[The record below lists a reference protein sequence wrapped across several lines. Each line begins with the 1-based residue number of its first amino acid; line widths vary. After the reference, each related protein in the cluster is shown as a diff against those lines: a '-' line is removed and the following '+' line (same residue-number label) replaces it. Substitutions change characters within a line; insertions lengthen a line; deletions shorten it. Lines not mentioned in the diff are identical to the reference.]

1 MPKRTDIQT
10 ILLIGSGPIVIGQA
24 CEFDYSG
31 TQAAR
36 ALRAEGYRVV
46 LVNSNPATIMTDPMT
61 ADRVYLRD
69 LTPASIRAIVEAERV
84 DAVLPTMGGQTAL
97 NLAQTLHE
105 QRYWE
110 EKGIA
115 VIGVDIDAIRVTE
128 DRQQFRDRMESVGID
143 QARSR
148 TARSLLEAKEIAQ
161 ELADGHGFRP
171 VVIRP
176 SYTLGGAGG
185 GIVWR
190 AEDFDARV
198 ARGLELSPVHQVLVE
213 ECLFGWKEYE
223 LELLRD
229 ANDNVVIVCSIEN
242 VDPMGVHTGDSVT
255 VAPQQTLT
263 DDEYQAM
270 RDDAIRA
277 MRSIGTFAGGCN
289 IQFAVD
295 PATGRRIVI
304 EINPRVSRSSALA
317 SKATGYPIAKVA
329 ARLAAGYTL
338 DELPNEVTGTT
349 SACFEPALDYVVTKV
364 PRFNF
369 DKFEGVDEA
378 LGTQMKA
385 VGEVMA
391 IGRTFAESLQKAFQS
406 LEQGHAGLGA
416 DGPLPDRATV
426 RARLSTPY
434 WDRLLHVRHAF
445 RLGTSVAEIADVTK
459 VDPWF
464 LHAVHDLVAL
474 ERRIEAHA
482 AADLPRDLLLE
493 AKQHGF
499 SDVQIAHLTGA
510 AEADVAARRAAL
522 GLRPT
527 FRVVDTCAGEFEA
540 VTPYYYSTYD
550 GAGDPSANESA
561 VSDRKKVLI
570 LGSGPNR
577 IGQGIEFD
585 YSCVHG
591 VLAAREMGWET
602 IMVNCNPETVSTD
615 FDVADKLYF
624 EPVFWERVADVI
636 AHERPDGVILQLGGQ
651 TALKL
656 ARQIVAAGLPIF
668 GTRWEDM
675 DLAEDRGK
683 FSEVLEELGIPFPPY
698 GMARSVEEAV
708 RVAEDVGYP
717 ILIRPSYVLGGQG
730 MRIAINKDEVAD
742 YVAGILRTFP
752 GNEILLDRFLENAVE
767 LDVDCL
773 SDGTEVHIAGLMQHI
788 EPAGVHSGDSTA
800 VLPPFSLPDEV
811 VATVRRHVEAIARRL
826 GVVGLINCQLAV
838 TGVPTPG
845 NAVGGGPLAAGAPG
859 GDGATGEAPV
869 VYVIEAN
876 PRASRTVP
884 FVAKATGVAVARI
897 GTRLMLGE
905 TLAAVRERGE
915 LVSTLTGYAV
925 KEPVFSWDKF
935 PEVNKELGPEMKST
949 GEAIAFVTDLTDEH
963 VSKPYEMRNLYLS
976 R

>member
-1 MPKRTDIQT
+1 MPKRTDIET

-36 ALRAEGYRVV
+36 ALRDEGYRVV

-61 ADRVYLRD
+61 ADKVYLQA
-69 LTPASIRAIVEAERV
+69 LTPASIKEIVQKERP

-97 NLAQTLHE
+97 NLADRLH
-105 QRYWE
+105 QQGYWE
-110 EKGIA
+110 DEGIA
-115 VIGVDIDAIRVTE
+115 VIGVDIDAIHITE
-128 DRQQFRDRMESVGID
+128 DRQAFRDLMERTGID

-148 TARSLLEAKEIAQ
+148 VAKSLLEAKEIAQ
-161 ELADGHGFRP
+161 ELAGGPDGRGLAGFQP

-176 SYTLGGAGG
+176 SFTLGGAGG
-185 GIVWR
+185 GIVWN
-190 AEDFDARV
+190 ADEFDQKV
-198 ARGLELSPVHQVLVE
+198 TRGLELSPVHEVLIE

-229 ANDNVVIVCSIEN
+229 AKDNVVIICSIEN

-263 DDEYQAM
+263 DGQYQAM
-270 RDDAIRA
+270 RDAAIQA

-295 PATGRRIVI
+295 PATGRMIVI

-329 ARLAAGYTL
+329 SRLAVGYTL

-349 SACFEPALDYVVTKV
+349 SACFEPALDYVVVKI
-364 PRFNF
+364 PRWNF
-369 DKFEGVDEA
+369 DKFEGVDEE
-378 LGTQMKA
+378 LTTQMKA

-391 IGRTFAESLQKAFQS
+391 IGRTFTESLQKAWQS
-406 LEQGHAGLGA
+406 LEQGFAGLGA
-416 DGPLPDRATV
+416 DRELPDRSIV
-426 RARLSTPY
+426 RDRLAKPY
-434 WDRLLHVRHAF
+434 WDRLLHVRNAF
-445 RLGTSVAEIADVTK
+445 RLGASVAEIHDVTR

-464 LHAVHDLVAL
+464 LNQVRDLVAL
-474 ERRIEAHA
+474 ERTVEGRPL
-482 AADLPRDLLLE
+482 ADVSREELLDL
-493 AKQHGF
+493 KQHGF
-499 SDVQIAHLTGA
+499 SDVQIAYLVDGDLG
-510 AEADVAARRAAL
+510 EADVRARRQQL

-527 FRVVDTCAGEFEA
+527 YRVVDTCAGEFEA
-540 VTPYYYSTYD
+540 QTPYFYSTYD
-550 GAGDPSANESA
+550 QGESESTR
-561 VSDRKKVLI
+561 SDRKKVLI

-591 VLAAREMGWET
+591 VLAARELGYEA

-615 FDVADKLYF
+615 FDIADKLYF
-624 EPVFWERVADVI
+624 EPVFWERVADIVDL
-636 AHERPDGVILQLGGQ
+636 EEPDGIVLQLGGQ

-656 ARQIVAAGLPIF
+656 ARDVVARGLPIF
-668 GTRWEDM
+668 GTPFENM

-683 FSEVLEELGIPFPPY
+683 FSEVLKELEIPFPPY
-698 GMARSVEEAV
+698 GMAHTVEEAV
-708 RVAEDVGYP
+708 GVAEEIGYP

-742 YVAGILRTFP
+742 YVANILRLFP
-752 GNEILLDRFLENAVE
+752 DNQILLDRFLENAVE
-767 LDVDCL
+767 VDVDCL
-773 SDGTEVHIAGLMQHI
+773 ADGDEVWIAGVMQHI

-800 VLPPFSLPDEV
+800 VLPPYDLSDEAV
-811 VATVRRHVEAIARRL
+811 RTIRQYVTEIATRL
-826 GVVGLINCQLAV
+826 GVVGLMNTQLAV
-838 TGVPTPG
+838 QQR
-845 NAVGGGPLAAGAPG
+845 
-859 GDGATGEAPV
+859 DGRET

-884 FVAKATGVAVARI
+884 FVAKATGVPVAGI
-897 GTRLMLGE
+897 GAKLMLGE
-905 TLAAVRERGE
+905 KLAAFRERGE
-915 LVSTLTGYAV
+915 LESTLTGFAV

-935 PEVNKELGPEMKST
+935 PEVAKELGPEMKST
-949 GEAIAFVTDLTDEH
+949 GEAIAFVDDITDEH
-963 VSKPYEMRNLYLS
+963 ISKPFEMRNLYLS

>member
-36 ALRAEGYRVV
+36 ALRSEGYRVV
-46 LVNSNPATIMTDPMT
+46 LVNSNPATIMTDPLT
-61 ADRVYLRD
+61 ADAVYLQA
-69 LTPASIRAIVEAERV
+69 LTPASIKEIVERERP

-97 NLAQTLHE
+97 NLAEVLHE
-105 QRYWE
+105 EGYW
-110 EKGIA
+110 KAQGID
-115 VIGVDIDAIRVTE
+115 VIGVDIDAIRITE
-128 DRQQFRDRMESVGID
+128 DRQRFRDLMEQIGVD

-148 TARSLLEAKEIAQ
+148 VAKSLLEAKEIAQ
-161 ELADGHGFRP
+161 ELAEGAGLHGFQP

-176 SYTLGGAGG
+176 SFTMGGAGG
-185 GIVWR
+185 GIVWH
-190 AEDFDARV
+190 AEDLDRMV
-198 ARGLELSPVHQVLVE
+198 TRGLELSPVHEVLIE
-213 ECLFGWKEYE
+213 ECLFGWKEFE

-229 ANDNVVIVCSIEN
+229 AKDNVIIVCSIEN

-263 DDEYQAM
+263 DAQFQAM
-270 RDDAIRA
+270 RNAAIRM

-289 IQFAVD
+289 VQFAVN
-295 PATGRRIVI
+295 PASGRLIAV

-329 ARLAAGYTL
+329 ARLAVGYTL
-338 DELPNEVTGTT
+338 DELPNDVTGTT

-369 DKFEGVDEA
+369 EKFEGVDEG
-378 LGTQMKA
+378 LTTQMKA

-391 IGRTFAESLQKAFQS
+391 IGRTFAESLNKAWQS
-406 LEQGHAGLGA
+406 LEQGFAGLGA
-416 DGPLPDRATV
+416 DRPLPDRHTV
-426 RARLSTPY
+426 RERLVRPY
-434 WDRLLHVRHAF
+434 WDRLLHVRNAF
-445 RLGTSVAEIADVTK
+445 RLGASVEEVADITRVE
-459 VDPWF
+459 PWF
-464 LHAVHDLVAL
+464 LYQIQDLVAL
-474 ERRIEAHA
+474 ERRVEAHTLET
-482 AADLPRDLLLE
+482 LPEALLRE

-499 SDVQIAHLTGA
+499 SDVQLAFLLGGGVT
-510 AEADVAARRAAL
+510 EDDVRARRLAL

-540 VTPYYYSTYD
+540 RTPYFYSTFD
-550 GAGDPSANESA
+550 GAEESDGEGGRGVSEAVPSGRE
-561 VSDRKKVLI
+561 KVLI

-591 VLAAREMGWET
+591 VLAAREAGYEALML
-602 IMVNCNPETVSTD
+602 NCNPETVSTD
-615 FDVADKLYF
+615 FDVADRLYF
-624 EPVFWERVADVI
+624 EPVFWERVRDVLEL
-636 AHERPDGVILQLGGQ
+636 ERPIGVMVQFGGQ

-656 ARQIVAAGLPIF
+656 ARRLVEAGVPIL
-668 GTRWEDM
+668 GTPYEQM

-683 FSEVLEELGIPFPPY
+683 FSRVLEDLAIPFPPY
-698 GMARSVEEAV
+698 GIARTAEEAV
-708 RVAEDVGYP
+708 ATAERIGYP
-717 ILIRPSYVLGGQG
+717 ILVRPSYVLGGQG
-730 MRIAINKDEVAD
+730 MRIAINKEEVAD
-742 YVAGILRTFP
+742 YVENILALMP
-752 GNEILLDRFLENAVE
+752 DNEILLDRYLENATE
-767 LDVDCL
+767 IDVDAL
-773 SDGTEVHIAGLMQHI
+773 ADGDEVHIAGIMQHI

-800 VLPPFSLPDEV
+800 VIPPFSLSEGVTETIRDYV
-811 VATVRRHVEAIARRL
+811 TRLATRL
-826 GVVGLINCQLAV
+826 GVVGLMNTQLAV
-838 TGVPTPG
+838 Q
-845 NAVGGGPLAAGAPG
+845 GAPG
-859 GDGATGEAPV
+859 EET

-897 GTRLMLGE
+897 GAHLMLGRKIAE
-905 TLAAVRERGE
+905 FRARGE
-915 LVSTLTGYAV
+915 LESTLEGYAV

-949 GEAIAFVTDLTDEH
+949 GEAIAFVDSVRDEH
-963 VSKPYEMRNLYLS
+963 IAKPYAMRNLYLS